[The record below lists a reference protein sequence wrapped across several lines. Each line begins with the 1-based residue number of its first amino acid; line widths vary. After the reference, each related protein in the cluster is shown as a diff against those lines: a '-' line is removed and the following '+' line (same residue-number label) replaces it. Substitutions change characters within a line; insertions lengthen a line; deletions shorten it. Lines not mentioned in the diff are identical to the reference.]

1 VRIARVFS
9 QTVLLAASG
18 YFVDIYDLVLFGVV
32 RVSSLKELGI
42 SGTGLLTEGVF
53 LLNVQTAGILLGG
66 FVWGVCGDKV
76 GRVRAL
82 FGSILFFSL
91 ATLANAFVHSIGAY
105 ACFRFIAGVGLAGEL
120 GVGITLVAEALPK
133 ELRAHASS
141 IVIVVGILG
150 AVFASMVSGTL
161 GWREGYGVGGLL
173 GLGLLLMRGRFSDP
187 SVFLKQC
194 QNAQEKHGVFIFLKR
209 SKSTFVKYAKCI
221 LIGVPVQFA
230 PAILIAFSPE
240 IMAGRNFGRSISI
253 GTSIIFNYIGT
264 GVGAILASSL
274 SHAFRSRMKIILF
287 FLVMMWLFVF
297 LFLWL
302 PHQSLSLFYFL
313 SLLVGIGG
321 GFWSIYI
328 LMCSELF
335 GTNVRATSTTTI
347 INLSRAG
354 MILMTSVFALLSR
367 HFESTGAAFIVGTVS
382 IVLAILAG
390 LKLPDSFERDL
401 DYTELT

>member
-240 IMAGRNFGRSISI
+240 IMAGR
-253 GTSIIFNYIGT
+253 T